1 MEIDP
6 LLLQFGGSLVAIVLL
21 AWFASALK
29 LGDKP
34 KLASHSEA
42 ARAAGEVADGFTPI
56 ESAIA
61 HDGAGALLKDANGQI
76 MLLKTHGV
84 HFAGRILS
92 GEASATASDGMLI
105 INTGEARFGSA
116 QLALDDVDSWVV
128 AINQLGR
135 CSHDCPA

>member
-21 AWFASALK
+21 AWLASALK
-29 LGDKP
+29 LGGKP
-34 KLASHSEA
+34 KLANHSEA
-42 ARAAGEVADGFTPI
+42 ARAAGEVADGFAPI

-61 HDGAGALLKDANGQI
+61 RDGAGALLKDAQGQI
-76 MLLKTHGV
+76 MLLKPHGV

-92 GEASATASDGMLI
+92 EEASATTSDTMLI
-105 INTGEARFGSA
+105 VDTGEARFGSVR
-116 QLALDDVDSWVV
+116 LALDDADIWVA

-135 CSHDCPA
+135 R